1 MSVNSKS
8 EIRAYYK
15 KLRQNLAPDKKK
27 LLDARITDRLI
38 SLDEYKNSG
47 VLLAFVSKD
56 IEVDTEAIIKNAL
69 KNGKTVAVP
78 RCESQSGVMSFY
90 IIKSY
95 DDLEIGYFNI
105 PEPKVYCEKLRSFD
119 DSLCLV
125 PGLAYDKLGY
135 RVGFGGGYYDRF
147 LSGYSGVS
155 VGMCYSDCVADE
167 LPVDEYDRKINVL
180 VTDNKIYR
188 KD

>member
-27 LLDARITDRLI
+27 LLDSQITDRLI
-38 SLDEYKNSG
+38 SLDEYKHSG
-47 VLLAFVSKD
+47 VILAFVSGD
-56 IEVDTEAIIKNAL
+56 IEVSTEAIIKNAF
-69 KNGKTVAVP
+69 NSGKTVAVP
-78 RCESQSGVMSFY
+78 RCEPQSHTMSFY
-90 IIKSY
+90 IIKSFE
-95 DDLEIGYFNI
+95 DLEIGYYNI
-105 PEPKVYCEKLRSFD
+105 PEPKAYCQKLSCFDNSF
-119 DSLCLV
+119 CIV

-155 VGMCYSDCVADE
+155 AGLCYSDCVVDE
-167 LPVDEYDRKINVL
+167 LSVDEYDRKINVL